1 MGVTIVKTLSIV
13 TIVTYVKNIKYVT
26 NYTAVYKK
34 KLLMEVLNGR
44 EKKKNKGKVVCW
56 INVLF
61 LNSEYI

>member
-44 EKKKNKGKVVCW
+44 EKKKNKGKVVC
-56 INVLF
+56 
-61 LNSEYI
+61 